1 MKPHNPFTGLGVAL
15 VTPFTPEGTVDYTTL
30 RRLIEAQISGGIDF
44 LCVLG
49 TTAET
54 PCLTAGEKHD
64 ITRFAVEAV
73 RGRVP
78 ILLGAGGNNTQAV
91 IDGIRHA
98 DLTGIDGLLIVT
110 PYYNKPSAEGLYQHF
125 KTVADHTTLPIVLYN
140 VPGRTGVNLTADTA
154 LRLARDVEN
163 IVAVKEASGNLSQIE
178 AIISGAPKGFDV
190 LSGDDAITLELI
202 GIGARGVI
210 SVVGNA
216 YPAEFGRMVHT
227 ALEGRHDEALSVHR
241 SFRELYHFMSVDG
254 NPSGIKTFLA
264 CRGDIACRLRLPL
277 VPATDATISC
287 MNEWLKKGFEE
298 A

>member
-1 MKPHNPFTGLGVAL
+1 MKTPNPFTGLGVAL
-15 VTPFTPEGTVDYTTL
+15 VTPFTPEGAVDYTAL
-30 RRLIEAQISGGIDF
+30 SRLIDEQISGGIDF

-54 PCLTAGEKHD
+54 PCLTAEEKHA

-73 RGRVP
+73 GGRVP
-78 ILLGAGGNNTQAV
+78 ILLGAGGNNTAAV
-91 IDGIRHA
+91 IDAIRHA
-98 DLTGIDGLLIVT
+98 DLGGIDGLLIVT

-125 KTVADHTTLPIVLYN
+125 KAVAESTTLPIVLYN

-154 LRLARDVEN
+154 LRLARNVDN
-163 IVAVKEASGNLSQIE
+163 IVAIKEASGNLAQIE
-178 AIISGAPKGFDV
+178 TIISGAPEGFDV

-216 YPAEFGRMVHT
+216 YPAEFGRMVHA
-227 ALEGRHDEALSVHR
+227 ALEGQHDEALSLHR

-277 VPATDATISC
+277 VPATDATITQ
-287 MNEWLKKGFEE
+287 MKDWLEKGF
-298 A
+298 

>member
-216 YPAEFGRMVHT
+216 YPAEFGRMVHA

-277 VPATDATISC
+277 VPATDATISS

>member
-1 MKPHNPFTGLGVAL
+1 MKTQKPFTGLGVAL
-15 VTPFTPEGTVDYTTL
+15 VTPFTPEGAVDYTAL
-30 RRLIEAQISGGIDF
+30 RRLIDEQISGGIDF

-54 PCLTAGEKHD
+54 PCLTADEKHA

-73 RGRVP
+73 GGRVP
-78 ILLGAGGNNTQAV
+78 ILLGAGGNNTAAV
-91 IDGIRHA
+91 IDAIRHA
-98 DLTGIDGLLIVT
+98 DLGGIDGLLIVT

-125 KTVADHTTLPIVLYN
+125 KAVAESTTLPIVLYN
-140 VPGRTGVNLTADTA
+140 VPGRTGVNLSADTA
-154 LRLARDVEN
+154 LRLARNVDN
-163 IVAVKEASGNLSQIE
+163 IVAIKEASGNLAQIE
-178 AIISGAPKGFDV
+178 TIISGAPEGFDV

-216 YPAEFGRMVHT
+216 YPAEFSRMVHT
-227 ALEGRHDEALSVHR
+227 ALEGQHDEALSIHR

-277 VPATDATISC
+277 VPATDATITQ
-287 MNEWLKKGFEE
+287 MKDWLEKGF
-298 A
+298 

>member
-1 MKPHNPFTGLGVAL
+1 MKTPNPFTGLGVAL
-15 VTPFTPEGTVDYTTL
+15 VTPFTPEGAVDYTAL
-30 RRLIEAQISGGIDF
+30 RRLIDEQISGGIDF

-54 PCLTAGEKHD
+54 PCLTVDEKHA

-73 RGRVP
+73 GGRVP
-78 ILLGAGGNNTQAV
+78 ILLGAGGNNTAAV
-91 IDGIRHA
+91 IDAIRHA
-98 DLTGIDGLLIVT
+98 DLSGIDGLLIVT

-125 KTVADHTTLPIVLYN
+125 KAVAESTKLPIVLYN
-140 VPGRTGVNLTADTA
+140 VPGRTGVNLSADTA
-154 LRLARDVEN
+154 LRLARNVDN
-163 IVAVKEASGNLSQIE
+163 IVAIKEASGNLAQIE
-178 AIISGAPKGFDV
+178 TIISGALEGFDV

-216 YPAEFGRMVHT
+216 YPAEFGRMVHA
-227 ALEGRHDEALSVHR
+227 ALEGQHDEALSIHR

-264 CRGDIACRLRLPL
+264 CRGDIASRLRLPL
-277 VPATDATISC
+277 VPATDATITQ
-287 MNEWLKKGFEE
+287 MKDWLEKGF
-298 A
+298 

>member
-1 MKPHNPFTGLGVAL
+1 MKTQNPFTGLGVAL
-15 VTPFTPEGTVDYTTL
+15 VTPFTSEGVVDYTAL
-30 RRLIEAQISGGIDF
+30 RSLIEAQISGGIDF

-54 PCLTAGEKHD
+54 PCLTADEKHL
-64 ITRFAVEAV
+64 ITRACVETV
-73 RGRVP
+73 GGRVP

-91 IDGIRHA
+91 IDGIRGA
-98 DLTGIDGLLIVT
+98 DLNGIDGLLIVT

-125 KTVADHTTLPIVLYN
+125 KAVAAATELPIVLYN
-140 VPGRTGVNLTADTA
+140 VPGRTGVNLTAEIT
-154 LRLARDVEN
+154 LRLASEVGN
-163 IVAVKEASGNLSQIE
+163 IVAVKEASGNLAQIE
-178 AIISGAPKGFDV
+178 AIINGSPEGFDV

-216 YPAEFGRMVHT
+216 YPAEFGRMVHA

-277 VPATDATISC
+277 VPATDATIDSI
-287 MNEWLKKGFEE
+287 NEWLKKGFEQ

>member
-1 MKPHNPFTGLGVAL
+1 MKIQNPFTGLGVAL
-15 VTPFTPEGTVDYTTL
+15 VTPFTPEGAVDYTAL
-30 RRLIEAQISGGIDF
+30 RRLIDEQISGGIDF

-54 PCLTAGEKHD
+54 PCLTADEKHA

-73 RGRVP
+73 GGRVP
-78 ILLGAGGNNTQAV
+78 ILLGAGGNNTAAV
-91 IDGIRHA
+91 IDAIRHT
-98 DLTGIDGLLIVT
+98 DLGGIDGLLIVT

-125 KTVADHTTLPIVLYN
+125 QAVAESTKLPIVLYN
-140 VPGRTGVNLTADTA
+140 VPGRTGVNLPADTA
-154 LRLARDVEN
+154 LRLARNVDN
-163 IVAVKEASGNLSQIE
+163 IVAIKEASGNLAQIE
-178 AIISGAPKGFDV
+178 TIISGAPEGFDV

-216 YPAEFGRMVHT
+216 YPAEFGRMVHA
-227 ALEGRHDEALSVHR
+227 ALEGQHEEALSIHR

-264 CRGDIACRLRLPL
+264 CRGDIASRLRLPL
-277 VPATDATISC
+277 VPATDATITQ
-287 MNEWLKKGFEE
+287 MKDWLEKGF
-298 A
+298 

>member
-1 MKPHNPFTGLGVAL
+1 MKTQNPFTGLGVAL
-15 VTPFTPEGTVDYTTL
+15 VTPFTPEGAVDYTAL
-30 RRLIEAQISGGIDF
+30 RRLIDEQISGGIDF

-54 PCLTAGEKHD
+54 PCLTTEEKHA

-73 RGRVP
+73 GGRVP
-78 ILLGAGGNNTQAV
+78 ILLGAGGNNTAAV
-91 IDGIRHA
+91 IDDIRHA
-98 DLTGIDGLLIVT
+98 DLGGIDGLLIVT

-125 KTVADHTTLPIVLYN
+125 KAVAESTKLPIVLYN
-140 VPGRTGVNLTADTA
+140 VPGRTGVNLSADTA
-154 LRLARDVEN
+154 LRLARNVDN
-163 IVAVKEASGNLSQIE
+163 IVAIKEASGNLAQIE
-178 AIISGAPKGFDV
+178 TIISGAPEGFDV

-216 YPAEFGRMVHT
+216 YPAEFGRMVHA
-227 ALEGRHDEALSVHR
+227 ALEGQHDEALSIHR

-277 VPATDATISC
+277 VPATDATITQ
-287 MNEWLKKGFEE
+287 MKDWLEKGF
-298 A
+298 

>member
-1 MKPHNPFTGLGVAL
+1 MKTPNPFTGLGVAL
-15 VTPFTPEGTVDYTTL
+15 VTPFTPEGAVDYTAL
-30 RRLIEAQISGGIDF
+30 RRLIDEQISGGIDF

-54 PCLTAGEKHD
+54 PCLTVDEKHA

-73 RGRVP
+73 GGRVP
-78 ILLGAGGNNTQAV
+78 ILLGAGGNNTAAV
-91 IDGIRHA
+91 IDAIRHA
-98 DLTGIDGLLIVT
+98 DLSGIDGLLIVT

-125 KTVADHTTLPIVLYN
+125 KAVAESTKLPIVLYN
-140 VPGRTGVNLTADTA
+140 VPGRTGVNLSADTA
-154 LRLARDVEN
+154 LRLARNVDN
-163 IVAVKEASGNLSQIE
+163 IVAIKEASGNLAQIE
-178 AIISGAPKGFDV
+178 TIISGAPEGFDV

-216 YPAEFGRMVHT
+216 YPAEFGRMVHA
-227 ALEGRHDEALSVHR
+227 ALEGQHEEALSIHR

-264 CRGDIACRLRLPL
+264 CRGDIASRLRLPL
-277 VPATDATISC
+277 VPATDATITQ
-287 MNEWLKKGFEE
+287 MKDWLEKGF
-298 A
+298 

>member
-1 MKPHNPFTGLGVAL
+1 MKIQNPFTGLGVAL
-15 VTPFTPEGTVDYTTL
+15 VTPFTPEGAVDYTAL
-30 RRLIEAQISGGIDF
+30 RRLIDEQISGGIDF

-54 PCLTAGEKHD
+54 PCLTADEKHA

-73 RGRVP
+73 GGRVP
-78 ILLGAGGNNTQAV
+78 ILLGAGGNNTAAV
-91 IDGIRHA
+91 IDAIRHA
-98 DLTGIDGLLIVT
+98 DLGGIDGLLIVT

-125 KTVADHTTLPIVLYN
+125 KAVAESTTLPIVLYN

-154 LRLARDVEN
+154 LRLARNVDN
-163 IVAVKEASGNLSQIE
+163 IVAIKEASGNLAQIE
-178 AIISGAPKGFDV
+178 TIISGAPEGFDV

-216 YPAEFGRMVHT
+216 YPAEFGRMVHA
-227 ALEGRHDEALSVHR
+227 ALEGQHDEALSLHR

-277 VPATDATISC
+277 VPATDATITQ
-287 MNEWLKKGFEE
+287 MKDWLEKGF
-298 A
+298 